1 MQRTQNSRRRDD
13 RPCCRWTLSLLHIF
27 TCFVAGFCILSVL
40 IMRGREAKCLP
51 PITDQNGK
59 VLHYTDAILNA
70 FCDLVLYACGVLSVW
85 NIVSLFIHCCTEN
98 KLWIVLQTVIFITIS
113 VLGLAGSAS
122 VTTQFLMW
130 CRNLQTTYPNATD
143 CQMAAAYFE
152 KSFGKDMLN
161 MTLYYRTDII
171 QQTCT
176 WTISFLCMVLAFIY
190 ISLLCVSRVGHDNN
204 RTRVILVTNNEEE
217 QPLIISGEATSYT

>member
-130 CRNLQTTYPNATD
+130 CRNLQTTYPNATELAPGPSVSCAWCSRSSTSASCVSPGSD
-143 CQMAAAYFE
+143 TTTTE
-152 KSFGKDMLN
+152 HVSSLS
-161 MTLYYRTDII
+161 RT
-171 QQTCT
+171 TKRN
-176 WTISFLCMVLAFIY
+176 
-190 ISLLCVSRVGHDNN
+190 SLLLYPVKPHP
-204 RTRVILVTNNEEE
+204 THETIPPTVIELVLMFVRQHQLSTC
-217 QPLIISGEATSYT
+217 I